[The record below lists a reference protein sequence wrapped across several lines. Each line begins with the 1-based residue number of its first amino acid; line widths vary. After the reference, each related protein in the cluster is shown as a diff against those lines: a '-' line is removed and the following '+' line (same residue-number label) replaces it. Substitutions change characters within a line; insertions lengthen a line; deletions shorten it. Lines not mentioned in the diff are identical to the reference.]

1 LLHLLKDI
9 VGDYHCELLEGPE
22 AIFNIG
28 RDCAVRAG
36 RIQNGREYDIKIRV
50 NDGKHDD
57 VEVKARLNFVA
68 FSEFAVRESVSVRF
82 GRSTASKVLAFFE
95 KLQSSY
101 ENRFGFLTEIAKNYH
116 YVENIRVIRVEVMST
131 RKTVGK

>member
-1 LLHLLKDI
+1 MFPFFKKLMSLNIIFLSEI
-9 VGDYHCELLEGPE
+9 VGDYRCELLEGPE
-22 AIFNIG
+22 AIFNVD
-28 RDCAVRAG
+28 RDCVVRAG

-50 NDGKHDD
+50 NDGKHED

-82 GRSTASKVLAFFE
+82 GRSTSSRVLAFFE

-101 ENRFGFLTEIAKNYH
+101 ENRWNY
-116 YVENIRVIRVEVMST
+116 
-131 RKTVGK
+131 

>member
-1 LLHLLKDI
+1 MQLFFTFSTSDTS
-9 VGDYHCELLEGPE
+9 GDYRCELLEGPE
-22 AIFNIG
+22 AIFDVD
-28 RDCAVRAG
+28 RDCVVKAG

-68 FSEFAVRESVSVRF
+68 FSDFAVRESVSVRF
-82 GRSTASKVLAFFE
+82 ARSTSAKVLAFFE

-101 ENRFGFLTEIAKNYH
+101 ENRYCSGYFTFVLLRLVLLI
-116 YVENIRVIRVEVMST
+116 
-131 RKTVGK
+131 